1 DKVQTQKQT
10 HTDKGKKN
18 RTFTIFLRWNWC
30 GDLRELR
37 MKTLLIFILCL
48 ISVTYVQTQDVE
60 SPMWPTQ
67 TNASSASTAQPDQN
81 YSSVGKLSSPL

>member
-1 DKVQTQKQT
+1 
-10 HTDKGKKN
+10 
-18 RTFTIFLRWNWC
+18 
-30 GDLRELR
+30 

-60 SPMWPTQ
+60 SSMWPTQ

-81 YSSVGKLSSPL
+81 DSSAAVSGVFVFISVSVGSVF